1 VTLRNSGGGDVLVM
15 GMRLI
20 EDTASAF
27 RLISPAVPIIVPDGG
42 TVQVQAEFTP
52 QTIGLKT
59 ARIEFTTEVGT
70 LYAKLRGVGKKL
82 TVPAFIRRDYHC
94 APGDRVTISI
104 ELEAPVAGVPLDSLD
119 VMLGYHAEL
128 LDYLAITE
136 APINQGWAPIP
147 VLGPDSLQFRLHRP
161 GISLDTG
168 RILSLQFLTRFTLLD
183 SSELPFTIESGLPYL
198 EFMEYPGLFR
208 RDSLC
213 GLLYRLFESS
223 PFNLRLE
230 QNVPNPAPDGTTIEF
245 ELPFDNPTTLIV
257 YDILGTERLRLVDGI
272 TSAGVHVI
280 TIPDGALAAGR
291 YFYRLRSGSYDLR
304 RGMVIE

>member
-1 VTLRNSGGGDVLVM
+1 
-15 GMRLI
+15 MRLI
-20 EDTASAF
+20 EDTASAV
-27 RLISPAVPIIVPDGG
+27 RLISPAAPFIVPDGG
-42 TVQVQAEFTP
+42 NVEVQVEFTP

-70 LYAKLRGVGKKL
+70 LYSNLRGVGKKL
-82 TVPAFIRRDYHC
+82 TVPAFIRRDYHG

-104 ELEAPVAGVPLDSLD
+104 ELEGPVTGVPLDSLD
-119 VMLGYHAEL
+119 AMLGYRAEL

-136 APINQGWAPIP
+136 APINQGWRRIAEAS
-147 VLGPDSLQFRLHRP
+147 PDSLHFRLYRS

-183 SSELPFTIESGLPYL
+183 STELPFTIESGLPYV
-198 EFMEYPGLFR
+198 EFIEYPGLFH

-230 QNVPNPAPDGTTIEF
+230 QNVPNPAPDATTIEF

-257 YDILGTERLRLVDGI
+257 YDILGTEQLRLVDGMI
-272 TSAGVHVI
+272 SAGLHVI

-304 RGMVIE
+304 RRMVIE